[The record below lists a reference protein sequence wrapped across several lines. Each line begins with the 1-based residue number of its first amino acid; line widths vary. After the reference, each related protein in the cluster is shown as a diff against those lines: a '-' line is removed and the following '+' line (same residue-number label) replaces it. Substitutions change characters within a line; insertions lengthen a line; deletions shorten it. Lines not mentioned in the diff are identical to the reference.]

1 LPSGWAREEVEA
13 TVADYFTMLEQELR
27 GQDYS
32 KTEHRRRLL
41 PFLNDRSEQSIEFK
55 HANISAILIELGF
68 PYISGYKPRSN
79 YQQLLRD
86 VVEDRLSATPGI
98 VQLAAEDA
106 DRTAPAPSLDDLL
119 SALTSPPRPS
129 PQTGERPPRR
139 PYRHRPNPLQVNYL
153 EREARNCSLGLAGEE
168 FVVAFERA
176 RLLAAG
182 QDRLAGQVEHVA
194 QTQGD
199 GLGFDIL
206 SFEVS
211 GAERFVEVKTTKYG
225 AETPFFL
232 SRSEV
237 EVSGQSPDK
246 YHLYRVFDFRAYR
259 RLFTLNGSLKRTCAL
274 DPYTYLGRV
283 A

>member
-13 TVADYFTMLEQELR
+13 TVADYFAMLEQELR
-27 GQDYS
+27 GLEYR
-32 KTEHRRRLL
+32 KTDHRRRLL
-41 PFLNDRSEQSIEFK
+41 PYLNDRSEQSIEFK

-86 VVEDRLSATPGI
+86 VVEDRLAATPGI

-106 DRTAPAPSLDDLL
+106 DRSVPIPSLDDLL
-119 SALTSPPRPS
+119 NALTAAPKPTS
-129 PQTGERPPRR
+129 QAGERPARR

-153 EREARNCSLGLAGEE
+153 EREARNRSLGLAGEE
-168 FVVAFERA
+168 FVLAFERA
-176 RLLAAG
+176 RLLAG
-182 QDRLAGQVEHVA
+182 RQDRLANKVEHVA
-194 QTQGD
+194 RTKGD

-206 SFEVS
+206 SYELS

-237 EVSGQSPDK
+237 EVSGQSPDQ
-246 YHLYRVFDFRAYR
+246 YHLYRVFDFRAHR

>member
-1 LPSGWAREEVEA
+1 MPSGWAPEEVEA
-13 TVADYFTMLEQELR
+13 TVADYFAMLEQELR
-27 GQDYS
+27 GQEYS
-32 KTEHRRRLL
+32 KAERRRRLL

-86 VVEDRLSATPGI
+86 VVEDRLAASPGI
-98 VQLAAEDA
+98 VQLAADDA
-106 DRTAPAPSLDDLL
+106 DRTPAIPSLDDLL
-119 SALTSPPRPS
+119 KALTAPPRPS
-129 PQTGERPPRR
+129 SQVGERQTRR
-139 PYRHRPNPLQVNYL
+139 PYRHRPNPLQINYL
-153 EREARNCSLGLAGEE
+153 EREARNRSLGFAGEE
-168 FVVAFERA
+168 FVLAYERA
-176 RLLAAG
+176 RLLAEG
-182 QDRLAGQVEHVA
+182 QDRLASRVEHIA
-194 QTQGD
+194 RTKGD

-206 SFEVS
+206 SFELS
-211 GAERFVEVKTTKYG
+211 GAERLVEVKTTKYG

-237 EVSGQSPDK
+237 EVSGQSPDQ
-246 YHLYRVFDFRAYR
+246 YHLYRVFDFRAHR
-259 RLFTLNGSLKRTCAL
+259 RLFTLNGSLKRTCSL